1 MANARDRPD
10 RGVGNQ
16 ARRLARR
23 PVPVYL
29 LQTFLLLGVTLSSL
43 ISARLRLLLSVV
55 FLVTVW
61 GASAPGFAADDPG
74 SAPHF
79 SLEAKALFTAASTV
93 TAPDG
98 TDVVVLEDQET
109 VVFDPEGRSVHTT
122 YTVFKVLTQKGA
134 EGWADVSMGWEPWHE
149 KRPVLRAR
157 VITPDFTL
165 HDLDPRSEERR
176 VGKEC
181 VSLCRSRWSPYH

>member
-1 MANARDRPD
+1 L
-10 RGVGNQ
+10 
-16 ARRLARR
+16 LA
-23 PVPVYL
+23 
-29 LQTFLLLGVTLSSL
+29 
-43 ISARLRLLLSVV
+43 
-55 FLVTVW
+55 TVW

-74 SAPHF
+74 SAAHF
-79 SLEAKALFTAASTV
+79 SLQAKAVFTAASTV

-109 VVFDPEGRSVHTT
+109 VVFDAEGRSVHTT

-157 VITPDFTL
+157 VITPDFAL
-165 HDLDPRSEERR
+165 HDLDPNTVSDAPARQDQSDLYSDSRVLRAPYQRWLLAPSSSRNGPSRR
-176 VGKEC
+176 QRRCLAPEVWALLFRPDC
-181 VSLCRSRWSPYH
+181 YACAA